1 MSGAMTEQM
10 LRLAAA
16 LHLGARVREVPREEL
31 GFVIVN
37 ETVQA
42 IAYDQ
47 AALWDARSR
56 KVAALSGASRVEA
69 AAPYVGFLRRFCG
82 RFTETTPAVVRP
94 LPGEATEADEFLG
107 PELLWCP
114 FVVGGDPIGGLL
126 LARRAPWTEGDIQ
139 LMATLAGGFAQ
150 SWELA
155 RARRAR
161 LRPGF
166 GRRIRQFAILLL
178 AAGVLALGAVPI
190 PSSAIAPAE
199 IVADAPAF
207 VRAPFAG
214 VIDSIAVAP
223 NQPVTAGQIIV
234 RLDRRQL
241 EAQQRVA
248 EKASEVAEANYRQ
261 ASQEAISDPKAREQL
276 AVLRSKLDEARA
288 DLEYRR
294 TLLSRAAIP
303 TPAAGIAVYNDP
315 ADWIGRPV
323 ETGERIMQVAAPIS
337 RRVEIELPVGEA
349 ITLEPGARVL
359 FFDNLNPDR
368 PTEAVLTRASYTTTM
383 SLAGVLV
390 YVCDAALEGEAS
402 LRLGLKGS
410 AKIFGPPRPLAL
422 WLLRRPIAWLREVLG

>member
-114 FVVGGDPIGGLL
+114 FVVGGDLIGGLL